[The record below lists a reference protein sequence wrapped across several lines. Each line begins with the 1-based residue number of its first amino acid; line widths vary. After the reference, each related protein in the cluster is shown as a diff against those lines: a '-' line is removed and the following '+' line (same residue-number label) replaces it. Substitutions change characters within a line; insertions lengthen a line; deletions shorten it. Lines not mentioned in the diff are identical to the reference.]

1 VAEAARVKE
10 LAAVEDSVVEAD
22 RVGQAA
28 VEDLAVD
35 PDRAVQEVADQGA
48 VVQVVE
54 DPVEEV
60 GDRAEDL
67 GEDLDRV
74 GQGAVED
81 LAEDP
86 DLADRAAADQEVV
99 VQVVED
105 PVEGAED
112 RAEDLAEVQVGLAEA
127 VGELGRVENQGSGA
141 QLRRCCATRWREE
154 LRAQEEWDPQG
165 WVEEAAAAEPTR

>member
-1 VAEAARVKE
+1 MKE

-48 VVQVVE
+48 
-54 DPVEEV
+54 
-60 GDRAEDL
+60 
-67 GEDLDRV
+67 
-74 GQGAVED
+74 
-81 LAEDP
+81 
-86 DLADRAAADQEVV
+86 V

>member
-1 VAEAARVKE
+1 MEGEQAPVAEAARVKE

-48 VVQVVE
+48 
-54 DPVEEV
+54 
-60 GDRAEDL
+60 
-67 GEDLDRV
+67 
-74 GQGAVED
+74 
-81 LAEDP
+81 
-86 DLADRAAADQEVV
+86 V

>member
-67 GEDLDRV
+67 
-74 GQGAVED
+74 
-81 LAEDP
+81 
-86 DLADRAAADQEVV
+86 
-99 VQVVED
+99 
-105 PVEGAED
+105 
-112 RAEDLAEVQVGLAEA
+112 AEVQVGLAEA
-127 VGELGRVENQGSGA
+127 GGELGRVENQGSGA